1 MARGTRRLTL
11 ACVAAALASGS
22 ARAGRHHPERDRP
35 NRGSGTAAA
44 CGDLRIAVNPWT
56 GYVSNA
62 HVIGYV
68 AKTKLGCNVTYS
80 DLKEEVSWQGMASG
94 TIDTV
99 VENWGHNDLIKKC
112 VHHRWQDRRGC
123 RPDRQRR
130 DHRLVCAAVDGGKY
144 PDILDSGKP
153 QQVRRPVQDQRVR
166 RQGPGCSTVTRPM

>member
-1 MARGTRRLTL
+1 MDVFVTDHEANGRTPRMARGTRRLSL
-11 ACVAAALASGS
+11 ACVAAALALGLS
-22 ARAGRHHPERDRP
+22 ACGGGTIQNATAPTG
-35 NRGSGTAAA
+35 GSGTAAP

-99 VENWGHNDLIKKC
+99 VENWGHND
-112 VHHRWQDRRGC
+112 
-123 RPDRQRR
+123 RQRR
-130 DHRLVCAAVDGGKY
+130 DHRLVCAAVDGGE
-144 PDILDSGKP
+144 
-153 QQVRRPVQDQRVR
+153 V
-166 RQGPGCSTVTRPM
+166 PGHP